1 MPQEKK
7 KKKETNEAQ
16 NQFSLRNMVNQI
28 GQSSY
33 SVGHK

>member
-1 MPQEKK
+1 MPQEKEK
-7 KKKETNEAQ
+7 KKKTNKAQ
-16 NQFSLRNMVNQI
+16 NQFSLQNMVNQI